1 MDKEESTETKQND
14 YIDNMHH
21 CLMIIA
27 KEIKRVCEKN
37 DIPYFML
44 AGTLLGAVRHQGF
57 IPWDDDMDF
66 GMFRKDYNRFIQAC
80 EKDLDKEHFF
90 LQNLDSDPNFGKFYI
105 RILLNG
111 TYLNYDL
118 IRNVQS
124 KKALFVDVFP
134 FDSIP
139 ETKLLRKKQ
148 SVVTSFAM
156 RLLKKKLN
164 YGQSSFT
171 FGSKIE
177 LLFTPFFSKK
187 TLIQMYEKEMQ
198 RYNQKLPESTC
209 VCCANG
215 GEGYPKETLK
225 RRWLV
230 QTKPMKFEDSEF
242 PGFVLFDEY
251 LTYFYGDYMT
261 LPPVE
266 KRITHKFEE
275 LDFGPY
281 ANKQV

>member
-1 MDKEESTETKQND
+1 MDKSDQTFQNQEYLD
-14 YIDNMHH
+14 YIKNVHN

-27 KEIKRVCEKN
+27 KEIKRICEKN
-37 DIPYFML
+37 DIHYTML

-66 GMFRKDYNRFIQAC
+66 AMFREDYNKFIEAC
-80 EKDLDKEHFF
+80 KNDLDKEHFF
-90 LQNLDSDPNFGKFYI
+90 FQNIDSDPNFGKFYI

-139 ETKLLRKKQ
+139 ESKILRKKQ
-148 SVVTSFAM
+148 SVITSFAM
-156 RLLKKKLN
+156 RLLKKKLK
-164 YGQSSFT
+164 YGASSFT
-171 FGSKIE
+171 LGSKIE

-187 TLIQMYEKEMQ
+187 SLIRMYEKEMQ
-198 RYNQKLPESTC
+198 RYNKKLPDSSC

-215 GEGYPKETLK
+215 GEGYPRETLK
-225 RRWLV
+225 RKWLIE
-230 QTKPMKFEDSEF
+230 TKIMKFEDTEF
-242 PGFVLFDEY
+242 PGSVLYDEY

-261 LPPVE
+261 LPPEE
-266 KRITHKFEE
+266 KRITHQFEE
-275 LDFGPY
+275 VDFGPY
-281 ANKQV
+281 KI